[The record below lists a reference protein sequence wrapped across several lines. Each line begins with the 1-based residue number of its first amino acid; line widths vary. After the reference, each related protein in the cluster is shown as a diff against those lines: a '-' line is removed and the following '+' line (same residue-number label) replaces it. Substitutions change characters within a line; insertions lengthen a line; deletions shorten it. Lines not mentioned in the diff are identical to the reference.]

1 MGNYK
6 ILKLNNESF
15 DFLIIATSCN
25 NPLNYIPEITNE
37 IAKEQSKLLFDL
49 TLINGTNSNRYISCD
64 FNQNKNYW
72 QSCYS
77 VNDIN
82 EHIKKL
88 SRDYFMKNN
97 NIVEKGTIPKSLKFL
112 LKLGLI

>member
-6 ILKLNNESF
+6 ILKLNNETF
-15 DFLIIATSCN
+15 DFLIIATSCH
-25 NPLNYIPEITNE
+25 NPLNYITEITNE
-37 IAKEQSKLLFDL
+37 LSKEQSKLLFDL

-64 FNQNKNYW
+64 FYKNKNYW
-72 QSCYS
+72 QSCYL

-82 EHIKKL
+82 EHIKNL

-97 NIVEKGTIPKSLKFL
+97 DIVEKGTIPNSLKFL
-112 LKLGLI
+112 LKSGLI